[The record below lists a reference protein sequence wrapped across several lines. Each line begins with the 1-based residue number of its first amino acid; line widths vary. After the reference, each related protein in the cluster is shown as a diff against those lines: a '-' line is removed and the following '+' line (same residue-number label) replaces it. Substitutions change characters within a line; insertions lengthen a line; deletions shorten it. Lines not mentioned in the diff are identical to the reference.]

1 MSYIEFT
8 EGRAHLYAD
17 NLWVD
22 GPKTLVVLMETEDP
36 QLERTAQAG
45 AGWGRRGANEGFS
58 SNGKWNGSAYNSLG
72 IYGNIAGGIETNY
85 TLSLTYSNQLVGLA
99 LVLKNKD
106 EAILYRTL
114 NDGSISE
121 KILASVTGGEF
132 SVNLLR
138 TLVFTVGAPRNV
150 ANTFTHIGR
159 GKIKDVALF
168 DRVLSL
174 DEIRDLINWFKKKDA
189 QNQEL

>member
-36 QLERTAQAG
+36 QLERTVQARV
-45 AGWGRRGANEGFS
+45 GWGRGNNEGFCS
-58 SNGKWNGSAYNSLG
+58 FGQWNGSAYNSLG
-72 IYGNIAGGIETNY
+72 INGGIAGGTATNY
-85 TLSLTYSNQLVGLA
+85 TLSLTYSNQLVGRA

-121 KILASVTGGEF
+121 KILDKGPSGEF

-138 TLVFTVGAPRNV
+138 TLVFSVGAPRNV
-150 ANTFTHIGR
+150 ANTFTNIGR

-168 DRVLSL
+168 DRALSL